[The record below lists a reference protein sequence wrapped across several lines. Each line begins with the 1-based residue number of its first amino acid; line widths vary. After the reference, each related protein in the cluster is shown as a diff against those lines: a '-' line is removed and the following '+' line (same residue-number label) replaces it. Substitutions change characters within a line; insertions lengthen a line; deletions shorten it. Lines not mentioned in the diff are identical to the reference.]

1 MSSLNNIIEYSN
13 FNFKRGNS
21 VSVSEIEYS
30 TLYYDKNYYNI
41 ITSNE
46 SDEHIEKI
54 MCILDSLPINLIE
67 DIILKFDM
75 DSSIFD
81 IECSLINLNT
91 NSSIL
96 LEQFQVDKKI
106 LSLKNSIKK
115 CDSDLEDEKKN
126 YELKL
131 VNIKHQIKKERKYY
145 EQKKLEINK
154 FVSFFNF
161 KCDTKQQELD
171 DALTRITI
179 KSDKEKYV
187 LEQLGIRDMTNLGEL
202 YKRILFDK
210 NHICH
215 TKLVKLLYE
224 NLNGKEYDDNY
235 AMWLNNCENVMDI
248 NFLGFD
254 HRYLKQII
262 KLASSNYTITDGLLK
277 SYYNDQINNND
288 NLYNKILIQANIQIN
303 KINNDYTKSMKNLN
317 EKKNSYYIKLNRLV
331 Q

>member
-1 MSSLNNIIEYSN
+1 MSLLNNTIKYSN

-21 VSVSEIEYS
+21 VSVSEIEFS
-30 TLYYDKNYYNI
+30 TLYYNKNYYNI

-46 SDEHIEKI
+46 SNEHIEKI

-67 DIILKFDM
+67 NIILKIDL

-81 IECSLINLNT
+81 IECFLMNLNT

-96 LEQFQVDKKI
+96 LKRFQADKKI
-106 LSLKNSIKK
+106 LSLKTLIKK

-126 YELKL
+126 YELIL
-131 VNIKHQIKKERKYY
+131 LNIKDQIKKERKYY
-145 EQKKLEINK
+145 EQKKLELKKFIN
-154 FVSFFNF
+154 FFNF

-171 DALTRITI
+171 DALIRITI
-179 KSDKEKYV
+179 RSDEEKYV
-187 LEQLGIRDMTNLGEL
+187 LEQLGIRNMTNLGEL

-215 TKLVKLLYE
+215 TKLVQLLYE
-224 NLNGKEYDDNY
+224 NLNGKKYDDNY

-262 KLASSNYTITDGLLK
+262 KLVSRNYIITDELVK
-277 SYYNDQINNND
+277 SHYDNQINNND
-288 NLYNKILIQANIQIN
+288 DLYNKILIQANIQIN
-303 KINNDYTKSMKNLN
+303 KINTDYAKSIKNLN
-317 EKKNSYYIKLNRLV
+317 EKKNNYYIKLNQLV